1 MGLPQLSKN
10 IHIVFSRYPS
20 HESPDFIRAA
30 PQRSPPRTAAARCGA
45 PKLRGRLAPGTLNPS
60 EL

>member
-10 IHIVFSRYPS
+10 IPIVFSRYPS

-30 PQRSPPRTAAARCGA
+30 PQRSPRTAAARCGA
-45 PKLRGRLAPGTLNPS
+45 PKLRGRPAPGTLNPS